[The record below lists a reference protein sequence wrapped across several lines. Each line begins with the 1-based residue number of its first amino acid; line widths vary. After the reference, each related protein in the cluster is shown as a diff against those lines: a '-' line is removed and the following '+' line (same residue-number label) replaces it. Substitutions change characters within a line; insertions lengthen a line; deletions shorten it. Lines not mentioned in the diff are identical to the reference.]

1 MNLKKEGINIET
13 INFKLPIKKT
23 DGVVYT
29 TLKLSQTA
37 HDALK
42 EVARVLGLKYAEIFD
57 SMLSLFDAFE
67 RSNGPLQFEAGK
79 GGIVTTRKTYV
90 FKKDTLDK
98 LKKVVKSKKINR
110 DLFVDKMAVVFK
122 FIVDKQISEKKNK
135 YPQILK
141 EYIIPFLEHANSIE
155 EKLHEEVGG
164 DDPISRRF
172 SYILTLLMALE
183 MAIEGNIEQGTLI
196 DPEDISQQ

>member
-1 MNLKKEGINIET
+1 MNVKKEIT
-13 INFKLPIKKT
+13 NFEEIDFKIPIKKKQE
-23 DGVVYT
+23 VIYT
-29 TLKLSQTA
+29 TLKLSQSA
-37 HDALK
+37 HEAIK
-42 EVARVLGLKYAEIFD
+42 ELAQMQGLKHAEVFD
-57 SMLSLFDAFE
+57 SMLVLFDAIE
-67 RSNGPLQFEAGK
+67 GSNSPLQFKADK
-79 GGIVTTRKTYV
+79 GRVVTTRKTYV
-90 FKKDTLDK
+90 LNKETLNK
-98 LKKVVKSKKINR
+98 LNRVVKSKEINR